1 MSPAVS
7 RIKEEMVGLN
17 TTELES
23 IELWIRTRKQDL
35 QYRQNAVKSLWS

>member
-35 QYRQNAVKSLWS
+35 RYREELMKDLS

>member
-23 IELWIRTRKQDL
+23 IELWITIRKQDL
-35 QYRQNAVKSLWS
+35 QFRQNATKALQ